1 MRPGCVG
8 KVPCS
13 TEGTLEPKRGIEPLT
28 YALRVLKNIIKTT
41 GLPAFTFHDLRK
53 THATML
59 VEAGSDPKVIQQRMG
74 HANIE
79 TTLKFYA
86 QPTKDR
92 LQAAADV
99 ATVYLRQG

>member
-1 MRPGCVG
+1 M
-8 KVPCS
+8 
-13 TEGTLEPKRGIEPLT
+13 
-28 YALRVLKNIIKTT
+28 
-41 GLPAFTFHDLRK
+41 
-53 THATML
+53 ATDVRQFVHGQHETQSPRRE
-59 VEAGSDPKVIQQRMG
+59 VEAGYDPKVIQQRMG
-74 HANIE
+74 HDNIE